1 MVFESYGSAKRV
13 RHAYGASLSWDCYQT
28 SLLRAWVLKNTK
40 PEEGL
45 YIQEVQREKK
55 RFRGGCTLMHLH
67 ELKTGLN
74 TTTSKCKVFIK
85 YITVISNACK
95 DTLNRNFAVVVLYII
110 RIEADSSPVLGTG
123 TARIQVALEPNANVS
138 SLLERSNIF

>member
-1 MVFESYGSAKRV
+1 MAEIFEVSER
-13 RHAYGASLSWDCYQT
+13 RCLS
-28 SLLRAWVLKNTK
+28 
-40 PEEGL
+40 
-45 YIQEVQREKK
+45 EVW
-55 RFRGGCTLMHLH
+55 CPDSITVISIV
-67 ELKTGLN
+67 KTGSN